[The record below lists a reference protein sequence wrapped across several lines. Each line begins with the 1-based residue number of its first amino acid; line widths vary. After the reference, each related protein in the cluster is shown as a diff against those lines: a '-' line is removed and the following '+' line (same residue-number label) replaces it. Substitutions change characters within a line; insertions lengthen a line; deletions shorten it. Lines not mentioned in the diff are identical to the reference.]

1 MSTFSIFLVLITI
14 VCFLL
19 IIVIMVQNPK
29 GGGLSSSLGGSQM
42 IGGVQKTTDFL
53 DKSTWTLATILI
65 VLIMLS
71 SLSFTGALSDTDS
84 KIIDPT
90 EAAAPKTATPAAAT
104 PAPATTNAA
113 PKTETTAPAA
123 PATEEPAKK

>member
-29 GGGLSSSLGGSQM
+29 GGGLSSSLGGSTQM
-42 IGGVQKTTDFL
+42 GGVQKTTDFL

-65 VLIMLS
+65 VLILLS
-71 SLSFTGALSDTDS
+71 SLSFTGSLSDANS
-84 KIIDPT
+84 KIINEK
-90 EAAAPKTATPAAAT
+90 EAAAPKTVT
-104 PAPATTNAA
+104 PAPVTPGKQAEGT
-113 PKTETTAPAA
+113 
-123 PATEEPAKK
+123 KK

>member
-29 GGGLSSSLGGSQM
+29 GGGLSSTISGTQM
-42 IGGVQKTTDFL
+42 LGGVQKTTDFL

-65 VLIMLS
+65 ALILLS
-71 SLSFTGALSDTDS
+71 SLSFTGSLSDTDS
-84 KIIDPT
+84 KLIEKS
-90 EAAAPKTATPAAAT
+90 EAPASAAPAT
-104 PAPATTNAA
+104 PAPAT
-113 PKTETTAPAA
+113 PA
-123 PATEEPAKK
+123 PATPAAK